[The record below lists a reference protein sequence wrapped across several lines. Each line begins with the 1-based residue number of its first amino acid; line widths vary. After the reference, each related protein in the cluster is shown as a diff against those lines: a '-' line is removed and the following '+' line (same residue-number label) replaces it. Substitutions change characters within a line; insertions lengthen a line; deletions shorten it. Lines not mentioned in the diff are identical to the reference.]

1 MVVNCEHVWQ
11 EISNYLEGEVNADLR
26 SAMEEHLR
34 GCKHCSAVLDGTRN
48 VIELYGDERALEIPL
63 GFSQRLHRRLAAQMP
78 QPRRGNAL
86 GWMVAFA
93 AACLLV
99 AGLAIGRSSAFSQPP
114 VRSHLAAPAVQIP
127 ANLMVVVYDSGK
139 TFHAPGCS
147 VIHDKQHSRMIPAE
161 LAIKEGF
168 VPCTRCMKK
177 YLGLNAE
184 LEDFL
189 DRDKIAQQQCRA
201 DTLVH
206 LPRVSQ

>member
-11 EISNYLEGEVNADLR
+11 EISNYLEGDVDAGLR
-26 SAMEEHLR
+26 AAMEDHLR

-78 QPRRGNAL
+78 QERRGNAF

-93 AACLLV
+93 AACLLI
-99 AGLAIGRSSAFSQPP
+99 AGVAIGRSSAFSQPP
-114 VRSHLAAPAVQIP
+114 VRSKLAAPAVQVP
-127 ANLMVVVYDSGK
+127 PGLMVVVYDSGK

-147 VIHDKQHSRMIPAE
+147 VIHDKQHARIIPAE

-168 VPCTRCMKK
+168 VPCTRCMKQ
-177 YLGLNAE
+177 YLGLNAQ
-184 LEDFL
+184 LQNIVD
-189 DRDKIAQQQCRA
+189 DREEIAEA
-201 DTLVH
+201 IE
-206 LPRVSQ
+206 